1 MKNNRHQVIV
11 KLINEKEI
19 ETQDELISLLE
30 GEGYKVTQA
39 TISRDIRELKI
50 SKVLGENGKY
60 HYAFPKNI
68 HLSQSKN
75 SLKHS
80 YSTSVVS
87 IDGSENIVVVKT
99 HPGLAQAVATGI
111 DAMHVEG
118 ILGSVAGDDT
128 IIIVAKGREYTD
140 RIISTILE
148 EIGLSK

>member
-1 MKNNRHQVIV
+1 MKNNRQQVIV
-11 KLINEKEI
+11 KLINENEI

-60 HYAFPKNI
+60 HYTFPKNI
-68 HLSQSKN
+68 QAQGKN

-80 YSTSVVS
+80 YSTSIISV
-87 IDGSENIVVVKT
+87 DGSENIVVVKT

-111 DAMHVEG
+111 DAMHIDGV
-118 ILGSVAGDDT
+118 LGCVAGDDA
-128 IIIVAKGREYTD
+128 IIIVARSREYTD
-140 RIISTILE
+140 KIIATLVE
-148 EIGLSK
+148 EIGAK